1 MLRDVKISLVVA
13 VVVWALLGII
23 GNVLDWDGTMKAVA
37 SVTSMSTFDGGP
49 DHWRATTNPVI
60 VVAGA
65 LFILLFKVVVVM
77 CCSVGIW
84 RMWIARRGD
93 GAAFADAKMPALGG
107 CGIAVLS
114 LFSGWVVV
122 GEGWFEFWR
131 SDALR
136 EAAGG
141 TAFRYG
147 GFIGLIGLL
156 VGARDD

>member
-1 MLRDVKISLVVA
+1 MLRFVKILLVLAVVA
-13 VVVWALLGII
+13 WGTLGIF
-23 GNVLDWDGTMKAVA
+23 GNVLDWDGTMNAVA
-37 SVTSMSTFDGGP
+37 AVTSMSKLAGSA
-49 DHWRATTNPVI
+49 DHWKATTNPAV

-65 LFILLFKVVVVM
+65 SFILLFKVVVVAF
-77 CCSVGIW
+77 CSVGAW
-84 RMWIARRGD
+84 RMWIARG
-93 GAAFADAKMPALGG
+93 GGGEAFATAKMPALAG

-114 LFSGWVVV
+114 LFGGWVVV

-147 GFIGLIGLL
+147 GFIGLIGVL